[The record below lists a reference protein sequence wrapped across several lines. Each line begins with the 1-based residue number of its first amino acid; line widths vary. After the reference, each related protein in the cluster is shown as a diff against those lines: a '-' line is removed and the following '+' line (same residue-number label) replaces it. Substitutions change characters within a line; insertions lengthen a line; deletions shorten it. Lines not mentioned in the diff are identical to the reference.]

1 VQIRDQ
7 VESHANRS
15 GWIVVGVTIIAWAFL
30 LFGYNDAYPWLAY
43 IEVVTTLVGMGIVVV
58 SLWHV
63 DDAIPRGLGLV
74 GLVVS
79 CFAFLTWC
87 WVQVRVAPAYG
98 TDEAAFD
105 QYAAQLFVHGV
116 NPYTHSMA
124 PAFNIF
130 HVSPNGHTFRINGTS
145 VNTLSY
151 PALSFLVYVP
161 FLWLGLGNQL
171 AITLNVVVWLLG
183 VVVSYFLLPRAVKP
197 LAIVVGS
204 LAIYTGFAVGGV
216 TDAIYTPLLI
226 AALYQWDRFADRGRL
241 SSWVSPALMGL
252 AMSVKQTP
260 WFIIPFLLLGLAL
273 EEITRKHG
281 WRVGVSI
288 ALSYLWRLSAVFF
301 LVNLYSLLQNPVAW
315 LRGVVTPFFDHLVP
329 AGEGWIAISDF
340 LGRGGGNLLL
350 YTIFFATVGLL
361 CFVVFTLTYPRSRGL
376 LVFFPSV
383 MLFFATRSYSNYLV
397 MLILPAL
404 VAFCSVRPSPPDA
417 PRVRVQL
424 LSTRPRALA
433 FLGAL
438 ALIPL
443 AAIAVSVYPQPISL
457 HIDSVQTTGQLATV
471 IDVTMTVTNHLDTP
485 VTPVF
490 ASQSGGAITAPW
502 NIVAGTRRIP
512 PHKRVVLSLQA
523 PNFFAQPSLSGG
535 FQMVALTSS
544 PQAMSVSPP
553 YVPTRFHIN
562 LTPEAIDRPV
572 GIGQQITVKA
582 EVLSPTDAPINLAG
596 IPVYLGQI
604 SYAQSGII
612 YTQAVINNSQPGAT
626 PVEASTDSHGV
637 ATFTISDLT
646 ASLNPVYFEAN
657 LVNGASSYPYGY
669 SNILTIRFN

>member
-1 VQIRDQ
+1 MQ
-7 VESHANRS
+7 VREAGESHANRS
-15 GWIVVGVTIIAWAFL
+15 GWVVVGVTIIAWAFL

-43 IEVVTTLVGMGIVVV
+43 VEVATTLVGMGIVVV
-58 SLWHV
+58 SLCHV
-63 DDAIPRGLGLV
+63 DDAIPRGLGVV
-74 GLVVS
+74 GLFVS
-79 CFAFLTWC
+79 CAAFLTWY

-105 QYAAQLFVHGV
+105 QYAAQLFVHGL

-124 PAFNIF
+124 PAFDIF
-130 HVSPNGHTFRINGTS
+130 HVSPNGHTFRIDGTS

-161 FLWLGLGNQL
+161 FLWLGISTQL
-171 AITLNVVVWLLG
+171 AITMNVVVWLSG
-183 VVVSYFLLPRAVKP
+183 IVVAYFLLPRTVKP

-226 AALYQWDRFADRGRL
+226 AALYQWDRFTDRGRL
-241 SSWVSPALMGL
+241 SSWFSPVLMGL

-260 WFIIPFLLLGLAL
+260 WFIVPFLLLGFVL
-273 EEITRKHG
+273 EEVTRKHG
-281 WRVGVSI
+281 WRVGLSI
-288 ALSYLWRLSAVFF
+288 AFSYLWRLTTAFF
-301 LVNLYSLLQNPVAW
+301 VVNLYSIAQNPVAW
-315 LRGVVTPFFDHLVP
+315 LKGVVTPFFDHLVP

-350 YTIFFATVGLL
+350 YTVFFATVGLL

-404 VAFCSVRPSPPDA
+404 VAFCSVRPSPFDA
-417 PRVRVQL
+417 PRVRQQL
-424 LSTRPRALA
+424 IGSRPRALI

-438 ALIPL
+438 ALVPL
-443 AAIAVSVYPQPISL
+443 AAIAVTTYPQPLAL
-457 HIDSVQTTGQLATV
+457 HIDNVQTTGQLATV
-471 IDVTMTVTNHLDTP
+471 IDVTLTVTNRLDHP
-485 VTPVF
+485 ISPVF

-502 NIVAGTRRIP
+502 NVTSGTTRIP
-512 PHKRVVLSLQA
+512 AHKRVTLTLQA

-535 FQMVALTSS
+535 FQMVALTTS

-553 YVPTRFHIN
+553 FVPTRWHIN

-572 GIGQQITVKA
+572 GIGQLVTVKA
-582 EVLSPTDAPINLAG
+582 EVLGPTDAPINIAG
-596 IPVYLGQI
+596 VPIYMGQI
-604 SYAQSGII
+604 SYAQGGII
-612 YTQAVINNSQPGAT
+612 YTQAIINNSQPGAT
-626 PVEASTDSHGV
+626 PVEALTDRHGV
-637 ATFTISDLT
+637 ALFTISDLT
-646 ASLNPVYFEAN
+646 ANLNPVYFEAN

-669 SNILTIRFN
+669 SNILTIRFK